1 MMQVRY
7 FAVFFLLVPAA
18 AAQSPAD
25 APAEIS
31 GVNISGPQDTEV
43 RVELGATGSIPEAKV
58 VATYPDS
65 LILDLPGAVYRAL
78 PRRIPVNRVGVRE
91 VRLWMQEEDPPLTRV
106 VVELDRTEQYLLS
119 VEGNTIVL
127 RIGSALQGTSTAAP
141 ASTAE
146 NLGKRSV
153 TPAARGSAPAK
164 VASAIAGIFRRG
176 PGKPAV
182 SGTRDSNVWTGKPL
196 PPDSD
201 SSQTAQSANPSPD
214 ASPESGAAPTDTP
227 ATASAPS
234 TDLNSP
240 PTAPAGT
247 AAPAK
252 VASAIAGIFR
262 RGPGKPA
269 VSGSGNSNVWS
280 GKPLP
285 PDDAVSQTAQS
296 PNPVQ
301 NPSSQSEAAPTDTPA
316 AASVPTMDLNSPPT
330 APANTAIPADTSAT
344 VNPSF
349 ETPAGAQSPSV
360 AQATSRPG
368 VVPNSFPQAV
378 TPVSPAETSSA
389 ASNSAPKEETASP
402 VAPPA
407 EATPASPAPDAPQFV
422 ENSSLAESL
431 PSVAATETQPAG
443 NSSPAAPS
451 NATPGASSAS
461 AAGAPISAGEMNA
474 VAVVANPGMR
484 TEFHVK
490 YVEQE
495 TAYLDGGRSA
505 GLSEGM
511 KLLVKNDK
519 SATQVGPNAETA
531 SGPAAELVVVA
542 VAETSAVTEIRLPKR
557 DIVPGDVAYLSSQ
570 DLQALVQQHALGAT
584 RKYPAVISFSEG
596 GDALDEE
603 AHAFVPRPPLPSV
616 NRAAGRF
623 GLDYT
628 GTKSNDASQMS
639 SSSVGGVILADF
651 TRIGGTYWNFRGYW
665 RGRLTSTASVAQPTL
680 QDLLNRTYHLN
691 LTYENPNSRWVI
703 GAGRLYLPWASS
715 LETLDG
721 GYLGA
726 HAGHGTTIGLFG
738 GSTPDPTSWN
748 YNPNRHIGGVFFNA
762 EGGTFDQLHYSSTT
776 GFGKS
781 FVTVPYST
789 TTATGTTQA
798 SYQDNRPFAFVENS
812 ISYNRTFSIFHA
824 LQADQPSANPAAAS
838 PGAGISRSFL
848 TMRVQP
854 FSRIEFSANHT
865 YFRDIPTFDP
875 QLVGTGLLDKY
886 LFQGFSGGVRVEVVK
901 NIALYTDLGRSS
913 RTGDTKTS
921 LNQMYGITFMHLPK
935 LQLRA
940 DAHYSRFTS
949 SFGSGTYRTVSLS
962 RSLGDGFHFEL
973 LAGDQVFTSSLAG
986 NQSAKF
992 VTTNMDTSLGSL
1004 LFLQGGVTF
1013 YRGQVQNY
1021 NQWIVTLGYRFDNKW
1036 RRK

>member
-1 MMQVRY
+1 MMPVKY
-7 FAVFFLLVPAA
+7 VAVFLLLVPAA

-31 GVNISGPQDTEV
+31 GVNISGPQDAEV
-43 RVELGATGSIPEAKV
+43 RVELGTTGSIPEAKV

-78 PRRIPVNRVGVRE
+78 PRRIPVNRVGVHA
-91 VRLWMQEEDPPLTRV
+91 VRLWMQSENPPLTRV
-106 VVELDRTEQYLLS
+106 VVELDRTEQYVLS
-119 VEGNTIVL
+119 IEENSVVL
-127 RIGSALQGTSTAAP
+127 RIGPALQGASTAAP

-146 NLGKRSV
+146 NIGKRSAA
-153 TPAARGSAPAK
+153 PAARGSASTS
-164 VASAIAGIFRRG
+164 VAGAVAGIFRRG
-176 PGKPAV
+176 RGKPV
-182 SGTRDSNVWTGKPL
+182 VYGNPRNSNGQPL
-196 PPDSD
+196 PPDNAA
-201 SSQTAQSANPSPD
+201 SQTAQSTDPSQNPSPQ
-214 ASPESGAAPTDTP
+214 SGAEPTD
-227 ATASAPS
+227 
-234 TDLNSP
+234 
-240 PTAPAGT
+240 
-247 AAPAK
+247 AA
-252 VASAIAGIFR
+252 
-262 RGPGKPA
+262 
-269 VSGSGNSNVWS
+269 
-280 GKPLP
+280 
-285 PDDAVSQTAQS
+285 
-296 PNPVQ
+296 
-301 NPSSQSEAAPTDTPA
+301 A
-316 AASVPTMDLNSPPT
+316 AASLPATDQNSPATGLPS
-330 APANTAIPADTSAT
+330 TAIPADTSAT

-349 ETPAGAQSPSV
+349 ETAAGAQSPSD
-360 AQATSRPG
+360 AQSAARPG
-368 VVPNSFPQAV
+368 VVSNSFPQPTVAI
-378 TPVSPAETSSA
+378 SPSETSSA
-389 ASNSAPKEETASP
+389 SSNSAPKEETSSA
-402 VAPPA
+402 VATPA
-407 EATPASPAPDAPQFV
+407 EATSVSRAAEAPQSV
-422 ENSSLAESL
+422 ASSSLAESL
-431 PSVAATETQPAG
+431 PSAAATEAQPAD
-443 NSSPAAPS
+443 NSAPPAPS
-451 NATPGASSAS
+451 NATPEASSPS
-461 AAGAPISAGEMNA
+461 AAGAQISAGEMNA
-474 VAVVANPGMR
+474 LAVVANPGMR

-505 GLSEGM
+505 GLAEGM

-519 SATQVGPNAETA
+519 PATQVAANAEGV

-557 DIVPGDVAYLSSQ
+557 DIVPGDLAYLTSE
-570 DLQALVQQHALGAT
+570 DIQALVQQHALGAT

-603 AHAFVPRPPLPSV
+603 AHAYVPRPPMPSV

-623 GLDYT
+623 GFDYT

-639 SSSVGGVILADF
+639 SSSVGGVIMADF

-665 RGRLTSTASVAQPTL
+665 RGRLTSSATASQPTL

-691 LTYENPNSRWVI
+691 LTYENPNSRWLI

-715 LETLDG
+715 LDTLDG
-721 GYLGA
+721 GYFA
-726 HAGHGTTIGLFG
+726 SRTGHGTTLGLFG

-748 YNPNRHIGGVFFNA
+748 YNPSRHIGGAFFNA
-762 EGGTFDQLHYSSTT
+762 EGGSYDQLHYSSTI

-781 FVTVPYST
+781 FATIPFST
-789 TTATGTTQA
+789 TTPTGTTQS
-798 SYQDNRPFAFVENS
+798 SYQDNRPFAFFENS
-812 ISYNRTFSIFHA
+812 ISYSRTFSIFHA
-824 LQADQPSANPAAAS
+824 LQADQPGPNPAVAS

-848 TMRVQP
+848 SVRLQPVSRV
-854 FSRIEFSANHT
+854 EFSLNHT

-913 RTGDTKTS
+913 RTGDAKTS
-921 LNQMYGITFMHLPK
+921 LNQMYGITFMNVPK
-935 LQLRA
+935 LHLRA

-949 SFGSGTYRTVSLS
+949 SFGSGTYRAVSLS
-962 RSLGDGFHFEL
+962 RSLGEDFHFEL

-992 VTTNMDTSLGSL
+992 LTTNMDTSLGSL
-1004 LFLQGGVTF
+1004 FFLQGGVTF

-1021 NQWIVTLGYRFDNKW
+1021 NQWTVTLGYRFDNKW